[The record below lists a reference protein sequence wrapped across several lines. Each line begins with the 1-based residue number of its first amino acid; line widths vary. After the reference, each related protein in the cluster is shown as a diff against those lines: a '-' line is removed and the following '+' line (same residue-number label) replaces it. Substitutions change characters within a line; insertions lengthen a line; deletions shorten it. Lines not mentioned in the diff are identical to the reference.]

1 LAAAFLLALCY
12 LLILSCDSGGGGSI
26 FGGSSSYKVFD
37 YKLRGT
43 WESNE
48 TGEYSGALVIDYN
61 TIKISGYASNPE
73 YEKWPNG
80 TDRRPF
86 KDFIKDVP
94 LEGYSEEGKIFI
106 KNAGVIQE
114 GLAYIYW
121 TEDYNQIEF
130 LQFDFNGRKENLRKQ

>member
-1 LAAAFLLALCY
+1 
-12 LLILSCDSGGGGSI
+12 
-26 FGGSSSYKVFD
+26 
-37 YKLRGT
+37 
-43 WESNE
+43 
-48 TGEYSGALVIDYN
+48 VIDYN
-61 TIKISGYASNPE
+61 TIKISGYASNSS
-73 YEKWPNG
+73 YEWINE

-86 KDFIKDVP
+86 KDFIKDIP

-114 GLAYIYW
+114 GLAYTYW